1 MRFAVAMLAVALGL
15 GACAAHADD
24 VGRDV
29 ERYLGELGA
38 EARKRFEA
46 RRPIIRRRM
55 AELQRRG
62 ERVRAVDELRDG
74 ERLAPL
80 RPFRREDPLPGS
92 SCGSFVCPSQ
102 CRE

>member
-29 ERYLGELGA
+29 ERYLGELEQRLDELGA
-38 EARKRFEA
+38 EARHRFEA

-55 AELQRRG
+55 EELRRRG
-62 ERVRAVDELRDG
+62 EEAWKHLRSEMDRVLDELR
-74 ERLAPL
+74 
-80 RPFRREDPLPGS
+80 RELDEKHADPD
-92 SCGSFVCPSQ
+92 VT
-102 CRE
+102 RT

>member
-55 AELQRRG
+55 EELRRRG
-62 ERVRAVDELRDG
+62 EEAWKHLRSEMDRALDDL
-74 ERLAPL
+74 
-80 RPFRREDPLPGS
+80 RRELDERHADPD
-92 SCGSFVCPSQ
+92 VT
-102 CRE
+102 RT

>member
-55 AELQRRG
+55 AELRRRG
-62 ERVRAVDELRDG
+62 EEAWTHLRSEMDRALDDL
-74 ERLAPL
+74 
-80 RPFRREDPLPGS
+80 RRELDDRHNDAPD
-92 SCGSFVCPSQ
+92 VT
-102 CRE
+102 RT

>member
-1 MRFAVAMLAVALGL
+1 MRFAVAMLAVALGI

-55 AELQRRG
+55 AKLRRRG
-62 ERVRAVDELRDG
+62 EEAWTHLRSEIDRALDDL
-74 ERLAPL
+74 
-80 RPFRREDPLPGS
+80 RRELDDRHNDAPDLT
-92 SCGSFVCPSQ
+92 
-102 CRE
+102 RT

>member
-55 AELQRRG
+55 AELRRRG
-62 ERVRAVDELRDG
+62 EEAWTHLRSEIDRALDDL
-74 ERLAPL
+74 
-80 RPFRREDPLPGS
+80 RRELDDRHNDAPDLT
-92 SCGSFVCPSQ
+92 
-102 CRE
+102 RT